1 MQTESLT
8 VQTPSVHSTLS
19 HRYLH
24 TDVDGQS
31 LAGGRKSGSLAL
43 YPAIPP
49 SLHPS
54 SPHSSLINPLYR
66 FLIFIYLPEGAFPPL
81 SQVLQ
86 QIPLDNS
93 SLLLPNPPHP
103 RPLKQNTPASLA
115 INFCDE
121 TLLGCG

>member
-8 VQTPSVHSTLS
+8 VQTPSAHSTLS

-31 LAGGRKSGSLAL
+31 LAGGRVSGSLAL
-43 YPAIPP
+43 YPVIP
-49 SLHPS
+49 
-54 SPHSSLINPLYR
+54 PHSSLINPLYR
-66 FLIFIYLPEGAFPPL
+66 FLIFIYLPEGAPSPL

-86 QIPLDNS
+86 QIPLDNF

-121 TLLGCG
+121 TLLGSD